1 MDIDW
6 NDEPEE
12 TTPTFEHGEQTPAP
26 RQESEPTAEHATAA
40 YEEREPAVAP
50 STPNARVAVDHRGF
64 YMTYMSALAA
74 VLLVVA
80 IAGIGFV
87 FGHYVMKPN
96 SPLVQS
102 PSYAKTSLPS
112 SGSGGFEV
120 PNFGGGSNGGA
131 SPSYGSQTP
140 PSSTT
145 NDPAAAK
152 IATTVDPG
160 LVDINTNITYQ
171 DASAAGTGMI
181 LTSGGLILTNN
192 HVIEGSTSITARDVA
207 TGKTYTAKVVGYDLS
222 KDIAV
227 LQLEN
232 ASGLTTVSLGN
243 SSTVKADEQVVGIGN
258 AGGVGGT
265 PSYEAGTIVAT
276 DKSIKA
282 NSDENPNGSESLSG
296 LIETNA
302 PIAPGD
308 SGGPLVTSSGK
319 VVGMDTAA
327 LDTSGGFGFSQT
339 TSAAQSY
346 AIPINTALSIAKEIE
361 NGDASTT
368 VHIGATAIL
377 GIEVAPANSGSSGS
391 FTGAPT
397 TGAPTATNG
406 VTVGTVMANTPVA
419 SSGLVAGDV
428 ITSFDGHAISTT
440 AQLSALEYSLKVG
453 QSVTVD
459 YVNSSGTQG
468 TATFNLTAGPPQ

>member
-12 TTPTFEHGEQTPAP
+12 TTSSSAHGEQSAAP
-26 RQESEPTAEHATAA
+26 HQENEPTAEHAAGPRNEPQPTAVETTA
-40 YEEREPAVAP
+40 K
-50 STPNARVAVDHRGF
+50 ARKVAVDHRGF
-64 YMTYMSALAA
+64 YMTYVSALAA
-74 VLLVVA
+74 VVLVAA

-87 FGHYVMKPN
+87 FGHYVVKPS

-102 PSYAKTSLPS
+102 PAYAKTSLPS
-112 SGSGGFEV
+112 GGSGGFEI
-120 PNFGGGSNGGA
+120 PNFGGGSSGGA
-131 SPSYGSQTP
+131 APSYGSPTP

-152 IATTVDPG
+152 IAKGVDPG

-192 HVIEGSTSITARDVA
+192 HVIEGSTSISARDIA
-207 TGKTYTAKVVGYDLS
+207 TGKTYTAKVVGYDLT

-232 ASGLTTVSLGN
+232 ASGLTTVSFGN
-243 SSTVKADEQVVGIGN
+243 SSTVKADEKVVGIGN

-265 PSYEAGTIVAT
+265 PSYAAGTIIAT
-276 DKSIKA
+276 GKSITA

-302 PIAPGD
+302 PIEPGD

-327 LDTSGGFGFSQT
+327 EDSSGGFGFSET
-339 TSAAQSY
+339 TTAAQAY
-346 AIPINTALSIAKEIE
+346 AIPINTALYIAKKIE
-361 NGDASTT
+361 HGDASATI
-368 VHIGATAIL
+368 HIGTTAIL
-377 GIEVAPANSGSSGS
+377 GIEVQPTNSGESGS
-391 FTGAPT
+391 FTGAPS
-397 TGAPTATNG
+397 ATNG
-406 VTVGTVMANTPVA
+406 VTVGSVMANTPA
-419 SSGLVAGDV
+419 ANAGLVAGDV
-428 ITSFDGHAISTT
+428 ITSFNGHAVSTT
-440 AQLSALEYSLKVG
+440 AQLSALEYTLKVG
-453 QSVTVD
+453 QSATIG
-459 YVNSSGTQG
+459 YVSASGTQS
-468 TATFNLTAGPPQ
+468 TATFDLTAGPPQ

>member
-12 TTPTFEHGEQTPAP
+12 TAASSEHEAHAAASHE
-26 RQESEPTAEHATAA
+26 ESEPAA
-40 YEEREPAVAP
+40 ASP
-50 STPNARVAVDHRGF
+50 SPNAQKAAIDRRGF
-64 YMTYMSALAA
+64 YLTYISALAA

-87 FGHYVMKPN
+87 FGHYVVKPN

-102 PSYAKTSLPS
+102 PSYAKTNLPG
-112 SGSGGFEV
+112 SGSGGFEF
-120 PNFGGGSNGGA
+120 PDFGGGSNGGA
-131 SPSYGSQTP
+131 SPSIGSQAP

-152 IATTVDPG
+152 IAKTVDPG
-160 LVDINTNITYQ
+160 LVDINTSISYQ
-171 DASAAGTGMI
+171 AASAAGTGMI
-181 LTSGGLILTNN
+181 ISSNGLILTNN

-207 TGKTYTAKVVGYDLS
+207 TGKTYTAKVVGYDLT

-227 LQLEN
+227 LKLEN
-232 ASGLTTVSLGN
+232 ASGLTTVSLG
-243 SSTVKADEQVVGIGN
+243 SSSSLKADEQIVGIGN

-265 PSYEAGTIVAT
+265 PSYAAGTIVAT
-276 DKSIKA
+276 NQSITA
-282 NSDENPNGSESLSG
+282 NSEENPNGSESLSG

-308 SGGPLVTSSGK
+308 SGGPLVTTSGK

-327 LDTSGGFGFSQT
+327 ANSSGGFGFSQT
-339 TSAAQSY
+339 TSATQAY

-361 NGDASTT
+361 HGDASTSI
-368 VHIGATAIL
+368 HIGTTAIL
-377 GIEVAPANSGSSGS
+377 GIEVEPANSGSSGS
-391 FTGAPT
+391 FSGAPAT
-397 TGAPTATNG
+397 TNG
-406 VTVGTVMANTPVA
+406 VTVGTVMANTPAA

-428 ITSFDGHAISTT
+428 ITSFDGHAVSTT
-440 AQLSALEYSLKVG
+440 AQLSALEYALKPG
-453 QSVTVD
+453 QGATIGYLD
-459 YVNSSGTQG
+459 SSGTQS